1 MSQESPN
8 CKRDLIWCDVK
19 VNQAKASV
27 AIATIV
33 EIKIAGEKGG
43 MPQLWKQ
50 RKNLVVLHPRAAN
63 IAADLS
69 GWDATIAQ

>member
-1 MSQESPN
+1 MSKEAPN
-8 CKRDLIWCDVK
+8 RKRDLIWCDVK
-19 VNQAKASV
+19 VNQAKAAV

-43 MPQLWKQ
+43 MSELWKQ

-63 IAADLS
+63 IAADLP
-69 GWDATIAQ
+69 GRDATIVQ